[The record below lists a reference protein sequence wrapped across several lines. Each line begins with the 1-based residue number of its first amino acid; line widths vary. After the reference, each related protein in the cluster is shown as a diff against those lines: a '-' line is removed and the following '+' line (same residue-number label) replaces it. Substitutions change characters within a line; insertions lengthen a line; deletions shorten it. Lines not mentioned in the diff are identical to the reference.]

1 MSETWLKPHI
11 PDNFVSL
18 SGYQLLKHDREGRER
33 EVGLYVRNG
42 MGARILASSSGHT
55 ALNPNIFLS
64 ISPAK
69 SRPLLFSVIYRPPKL
84 GHISAFQADF
94 ERLHPSFSAAVIIGD
109 FNIDLNRSS
118 HDTDNLIN
126 FCSSNH
132 LFIIP
137 YQDTHFT
144 SSSHTCIDHCLL
156 SDQSL
161 IISHHQQPLPFLS
174 SYDLIEVTLDF
185 IVH

>member
-1 MSETWLKPHI
+1 M
-11 PDNFVSL
+11 
-18 SGYQLLKHDREGRER
+18 
-33 EVGLYVRNG
+33 YVRNG
-42 MGARILASSSGHT
+42 TCVMGAKILASSPVQYC
-55 ALNPNIFLS
+55 AQPEYLLLS

-109 FNIDLNRSS
+109 FNIDLNHSS
-118 HDTDNLIN
+118 HDIDNLIN

-144 SSSHTCIDHCLL
+144 SSSHTRIDHCLL

-161 IISHHQQPLPFLS
+161 IISHHQ
-174 SYDLIEVTLDF
+174 
-185 IVH
+185 